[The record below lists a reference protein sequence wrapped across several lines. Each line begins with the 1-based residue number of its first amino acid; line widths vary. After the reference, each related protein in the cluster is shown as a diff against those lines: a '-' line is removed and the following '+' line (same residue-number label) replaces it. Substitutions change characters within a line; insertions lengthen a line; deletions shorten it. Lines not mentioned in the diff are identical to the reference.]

1 MSVLILLVALSAT
14 FHLAHTSPFQQ
25 KRSFFLP
32 VHSDDHNKLGIPS
45 VATRRLQATRN
56 TTMALH
62 GAVKDFGYYY
72 ASVYIGTPPKRFAVI
87 VDTGSTITYVPCS
100 SCGSKCGPNHED
112 AAFDPSQSS
121 TSNYLTCED
130 PSCQCGTPS
139 CGCNKSKQCTYS
151 RSYAEGSSSTGILL
165 QDLLALNDGGQG
177 APVAF
182 GCETGETG
190 EIFKQQADGLIGLGD
205 SSASI
210 INQLAKSGVIED
222 KFALCFGSVEGQGAL
237 LLGDP
242 DVPETSLGP
251 KGLRYTP
258 ILKSPQHPAYYNVG
272 LKGIAVGKTLLIV
285 DQREYQ
291 QGYGTVLD
299 SGTTFMYLPT
309 PAYKQFIAAVD
320 KAAISSGLGRVAGPD
335 PRFPDIC
342 YGEAPPHTEP
352 QKLGQHFPEMTL
364 SFVGVG
370 DDGDADD
377 IELFLSPLNY
387 LFVHGKVAGQYCLGV
402 FDGKGTGTLLG
413 GITFRNVLVVYD
425 REEGRVGFAETE
437 CVKLGQ
443 MMRPMCSVIESGEAR
458 EIAVREGDCSE
469 DGDGGVPEE
478 KEEKE
483 EKKEVDNDA
492 GYDDD
497 YEEEKDYKDEDEE
510 DGQSP
515 TNATTTNSTLP
526 DWVGP
531 PTSPSDQISSV
542 ALAFVAVVIA
552 VTLLGFAIVM
562 LQPATREKVKRLV
575 MRSKYQQLEE
585 VEGGGD
591 GGSVLNGTGGSNGWK
606 NSGAG
611 GSQIAMTEIKI
622 SSLSK

>member
-1 MSVLILLVALSAT
+1 MLLFAFLAT
-14 FHLAHTSPFQQ
+14 FHLAHTSAFQQ
-25 KRSFFLP
+25 KRSLFLP
-32 VHSDDHNKLGIPS
+32 VHSDDHNNLGIPS
-45 VATRRLQATRN
+45 VATRRRLQATRN

-72 ASVYIGTPPKRFAVI
+72 ASVYVGTPPKRFAVI

-151 RSYAEGSSSTGILL
+151 RTYAEGSSSTGILL

-205 SSASI
+205 SSISI
-210 INQLAKSGVIED
+210 VNQLTKSGVIEN

-242 DVPETSLGP
+242 DVPKAYLGP

-258 ILKSPQHPAYYNVG
+258 LLKSPQHPAYYNVG

-285 DQREYQ
+285 DQLEYE

-320 KAAISSGLGRVAGPD
+320 KAAISSGLSRVAGPD

-352 QKLGQHFPEMTL
+352 EKLAQHFPEMTL
-364 SFVGVG
+364 SFVGQG

-377 IELFLSPLNY
+377 IELFLSPFNY

-402 FDGKGTGTLLG
+402 FDGKGAGTLLG

-425 REEGRVGFAETE
+425 KEEGRVGFAETE
-437 CVKLGQ
+437 CVKLGE
-443 MMRPMCSVIESGEAR
+443 MMRPMCSAVESSEAR

-469 DGDGGVPEE
+469 DGSDRGDGNEE
-478 KEEKE
+478 E
-483 EKKEVDNDA
+483 EKKDKVD
-492 GYDDD
+492 DDD
-497 YEEEKDYKDEDEE
+497 YEDEVEE

-515 TNATTTNSTLP
+515 SSTITNSTLP

-585 VEGGGD
+585 VEGGG
-591 GGSVLNGTGGSNGWK
+591 GCGSSGNGGSNGWK
-606 NSGAG
+606 NSGAD
-611 GSQIAMTEIKI
+611 GSQIAMTEIKV
-622 SSLSK
+622 SSLSVGSK

>member
-1 MSVLILLVALSAT
+1 
-14 FHLAHTSPFQQ
+14 
-25 KRSFFLP
+25 
-32 VHSDDHNKLGIPS
+32 
-45 VATRRLQATRN
+45 
-56 TTMALH
+56 
-62 GAVKDFGYYY
+62 
-72 ASVYIGTPPKRFAVI
+72 
-87 VDTGSTITYVPCS
+87 
-100 SCGSKCGPNHED
+100 
-112 AAFDPSQSS
+112 
-121 TSNYLTCED
+121 
-130 PSCQCGTPS
+130 
-139 CGCNKSKQCTYS
+139 
-151 RSYAEGSSSTGILL
+151 
-165 QDLLALNDGGQG
+165 LALNDGGQG

-205 SSASI
+205 SSVSI
-210 INQLAKSGVIED
+210 VNQLTKSGVID
-222 KFALCFGSVEGQGAL
+222 NKFALCFGSVDGQGAL

-242 DVPETSLGP
+242 DIPKASLGP

-258 ILKSPQHPAYYNVG
+258 LLKSPQHPAYYNVG

-285 DQREYQ
+285 DQSEYQ

-309 PAYKQFIAAVD
+309 LVYKQFIAAVD
-320 KAAISSGLGRVAGPD
+320 KAALSSGLGRVAGPD
-335 PRFPDIC
+335 ARFPDIC

-352 QKLGQHFPEMTL
+352 EKLSQYFPEMTL
-364 SFVGVG
+364 SFAGQG

-377 IELFLSPLNY
+377 IELFLSPFNY
-387 LFVHGKVAGQYCLGV
+387 LFIHGKVAGQYCLGV
-402 FDGKGTGTLLG
+402 FDGKGAGTLLG

-437 CVKLGQ
+437 CLKLGK
-443 MMRPMCSVIESGEAR
+443 MMRPMCSAIESSEAR

-469 DGDGGVPEE
+469 DGSDSDRDSGDNDDDDEE
-478 KEEKE
+478 QEMKEE
-483 EKKEVDNDA
+483 VDDE
-492 GYDDD
+492 DKDD
-497 YEEEKDYKDEDEE
+497 YEEEEEE

-515 TNATTTNSTLP
+515 SSTITNSTQP

-552 VTLLGFAIVM
+552 VTLLGFAVVM

-585 VEGGGD
+585 GEGGGGSGN
-591 GGSVLNGTGGSNGWK
+591 GGSSGWK
-606 NSGAG
+606 NSSAD
-611 GSQIAMTEIKI
+611 GSQIAMTEIK
-622 SSLSK
+622 LAA